1 MTEEEIL
8 YQMACDFNYGDWC
21 KVGSINVGFWSDV
34 EGKNIAKYFAEKL
47 AARDVEMQK
56 QIEAV
61 RGLIEAHTALFDN
74 SIKKLVT
81 FDNENAVEKHVAAM
95 NTLSSSIVALNET
108 LRPYGGVEK
117 LA

>member
-1 MTEEEIL
+1 MEFYTEEQVSRMPVSAIDRTASLMQDDESLPSEEAI
-8 YQMACDFNYGDWC
+8 DN
-21 KVGSINVGFWSDV
+21 IIH
-34 EGKNIAKYFAEKL
+34 IAKVHPSTF
-47 AARDVEMQK
+47 EMQK

>member
-1 MTEEEIL
+1 MEFYTEKQALEIAINSVGATL
-8 YQMACDFNYGDWC
+8 NYVNEVSSEVSGETI
-21 KVGSINVGFWSDV
+21 KTIAHGSISKPSTF
-34 EGKNIAKYFAEKL
+34 EIE
-47 AARDVEMQK
+47 K

>member
-8 YQMACDFNYGDWC
+8 YQMACDFDYGDWC
-21 KVGSINVGFWSDV
+21 EVGSINVGFWSDV

-61 RGLIEAHTALFDN
+61 RGLIVTYKEMQIDVDCAAYLFP
-74 SIKKLVT
+74 LY
-81 FDNENAVEKHVAAM
+81 
-95 NTLSSSIVALNET
+95 NTIRTLTET
-108 LRPYGGVEK
+108 LKPYLGDDK
-117 LA
+117 LEV